1 MRQNDPHT
9 AMHCCGADQYFGE
22 NNPILSV
29 WYTPPKRWVHRDA
42 IGTKYSKKAVSVAH
56 RN

>member
-1 MRQNDPHT
+1 MRQNDLHT

-29 WYTPPKRWVHRDA
+29 LHTRLKRWVHRDA
-42 IGTKYSKKAVSVAH
+42 IGTK
-56 RN
+56 